1 MVTAEFRDAHAVLE
15 LALQLWP
22 DDPAAAAD
30 LLTHPT
36 VTGGALP
43 LEDQISAET
52 LRARSAFALGDLD
65 AAAQHARQA
74 CDLGRQQTDLAGLHQ
89 LLMHEAKI
97 QETREHY
104 DEVLALVDEVLELLA
119 GAASMEL
126 ATALNLKAET
136 LFFQGRY
143 REASDVTLQEAEVR
157 GAVSDHAGHAKCLN
171 NLGLISTELGDL
183 PRALEYLL
191 RCFDYIAHCPAPLD
205 DLASACLIN
214 IGHAHQILG
223 EFDKA
228 ADSFAQGV
236 DAAQRVH
243 QIANEIAGVTGLGLV
258 AKDQRLY
265 KEALHQLLRA
275 LNLAQT
281 HGRRQNEAEIL
292 DNLGQVYAALE
303 QPEFALETYER
314 ALTLAQELGAV
325 PSQQNTLFNLGRL
338 HSSRGDQL
346 KAAACFE
353 AALQF
358 AEQSGS
364 DRAVL
369 STHEE
374 LANLH
379 LARKGYEAAAQHL
392 QQALALERSLRDQDA
407 QQQLLNLTTQL
418 EVERAKHQAEAYRLM
433 NETAQ
438 RARAEAEKEV
448 RERTEALEH
457 AQGEIVARLGLAAEY
472 RDDKTGNH
480 TQRVADF
487 AAALAQAIK
496 MPSQD
501 VELLRSAA
509 RLHDVGKIGIPDAI
523 LLKTGRLTEEEFTIM
538 KHHTT
543 IGARVLE
550 GSQSQLMQLAEQIA
564 ITHHERWDGQGYPR
578 GLSGEEIP
586 LVGRIVTI
594 ADVWDALTTERS
606 YKAAWTPEEAWREL
620 ASQSGKQF
628 DPYLLE
634 IFLGMMAGS
643 FHSGT
648 APGSAVETDLPAE
661 PVLTLPQDA
670 VVASDL
676 DLPWHV
682 AQRVSALTEAAW
694 QKRMSDSARSAELA
708 REAYTISEQHGNQK
722 GQAYALRTLAFHSN
736 SASEFKSAL
745 DQLDRAVAIAQAN
758 GDLTLERDCKNML
771 GNVYRNLYNANRAVE
786 CLLESIELS
795 RQLSDLTGEANAL
808 ANLGVLMSS
817 RMGEISKALEYYRQ
831 AYDVHCRAE
840 NLAGQANCLYN
851 MADAYQELQQY
862 AEAHQHAEQAASAMA
877 QLGDPVLQALSVS
890 VMARALDAQ
899 ERFGEAAPLHRQ
911 ALGLLEDKVEMPE
924 ALAWIRLYL
933 AANLEGQHQFD
944 QAQTIYQQVLSDSE
958 RFDLREVLVL
968 AHAYLTRL
976 YKRLGNWEAAMLHLE
991 AERAAQQSS
1000 LEEQNALKTRALMVQ
1015 YEVERAESEAELYKL
1030 RSVELA
1036 SANVA
1041 LEQANREKSALVAAL
1056 QEQSQLMERQLR
1068 EDSLTGVFNRRHIEK
1083 VLNQEFDRHHAT
1095 AEELCVVMLDIDHF
1109 KMVNDSF
1116 SHLVGDEVLRRI
1128 GALLTQSCRPGDAVG
1143 RYGGEE
1149 FVLVFP
1155 NTALPEAAQLAEAL
1169 RTAVAHSPW
1178 HEIADGLKVTL
1189 SLGVAVNHHCEN
1201 FERLVGQADAKLYE
1215 AKRKRNMV
1223 AS

>member
-1 MVTAEFRDAHAVLE
+1 MTAEFREAQAVLE
-15 LALQLWP
+15 RALQLWP
-22 DDPAAAAD
+22 GDPAAAAD
-30 LLTHPT
+30 LLTHPAIT
-36 VTGGALP
+36 DEALP
-43 LEDQISAET
+43 LEAQLSAES
-52 LRARSAFALGDLD
+52 LRSRSAFALGDHD
-65 AAAQHARQA
+65 AAARHAQRA
-74 CDLGRQQTDLAGLHQ
+74 CVLGRRQGNPAALAELLLHQ
-89 LLMHEAKI
+89 AKI

-104 DEVLALVDEVLELLA
+104 EEVLVLLDEVLELLA
-119 GAASMEL
+119 GAASPTL
-126 ATALNLKAET
+126 AAALNLKAET
-136 LFFQGRY
+136 YFYQGRY
-143 REASDVTLQEAEVR
+143 REASAVTVQEAEVR
-157 GAVSDHAGHAKCLN
+157 GAVGDHAGHAKCLN

-191 RCFDYIAHCPAPLD
+191 RCFDYIAHCPTPLD
-205 DLASACLIN
+205 DLVSACLIN

-228 ADSFAQGV
+228 ADSFVQGV
-236 DAAQRVH
+236 DAAQRIH

-258 AKDQRLY
+258 AKEQGLY
-265 KEALHQLLRA
+265 KDALNHLLRA
-275 LNLAQT
+275 LHLAQT

-314 ALTLAQELGAV
+314 ALALAEDLGAV

-338 HSSRGDQL
+338 HVLRGDPL
-346 KAAACFE
+346 KAATCLE
-353 AALQF
+353 AALHF

-364 DRAVL
+364 ERAAL
-369 STHEE
+369 STQEE
-374 LANLH
+374 LAKLRF
-379 LARKGYEAAAQHL
+379 ARQEFEVAAQHF

-438 RARAEAEKEV
+438 RARAEAEQDV
-448 RERTEALEH
+448 LDRTEALEQ
-457 AQGEIVARLGLAAEY
+457 AQREIVARLGLAAEY

-480 TQRVADF
+480 TQRVANF
-487 AAALAQAIK
+487 AAMLAQAIN
-496 MPSQD
+496 MPGPEI
-501 VELLRSAA
+501 ELLRSAA

-523 LLKTGRLTEEEFTIM
+523 LLKAGRLTEEEFTIM

-550 GSQSQLMQLAEQIA
+550 GSRSALMQLAEKIA
-564 ITHHERWDGQGYPR
+564 ITHHERWDGQGYPH
-578 GLSGEEIP
+578 GLSGEDIP
-586 LVGRIVTI
+586 LVGRIVAI

-620 ASQSGKQF
+620 SSQSGKQF

-634 IFLGMMAGS
+634 IFLGVVAGS

-648 APGSAVETDLPAE
+648 ALEAAGEHALAAESA
-661 PVLTLPQDA
+661 LTLPQN
-670 VVASDL
+670 VAADPAAA
-676 DLPWHV
+676 LPWHV
-682 AQRVSALTEAAW
+682 VQRVSALTEAAW
-694 QKRMSDSARSAELA
+694 QKRMVDPAHSASLA
-708 REAYTISEQHGNQK
+708 QEAYTISEQHGDQK

-736 SASEFKSAL
+736 SASEFRAAL
-745 DQLDRAVAIAQAN
+745 DQLDRAVLIAQAS

-771 GNVYRNLYNANRAVE
+771 GNVYRNLYNTNRAVE
-786 CLLESIELS
+786 CLLESSELS
-795 RQLSDLTGEANAL
+795 RQLGDLTGEANAL
-808 ANLGVLMSS
+808 SNLGVLMSS
-817 RMGEISKALEYYRQ
+817 RLSEFGKALEYYQQ
-831 AYDVHCRAE
+831 AYEVHQRAE
-840 NLAGQANCLYN
+840 NVAGQANCLYN
-851 MADAYQELQQY
+851 MADAYQELGRY
-862 AEAHQHAEQAASAMA
+862 AEAHHCAELAAGVTQ
-877 QLGDPVLQALSVS
+877 QLGDVMMQALSTS

-899 ERFGEAAPLHRQ
+899 QRFGEAAPLHQQ
-911 ALGLLEDKVEMPE
+911 ALDLLEGEVEVPE
-924 ALAWIRLYL
+924 ALAWIRLYR
-933 AANLEGQHQFD
+933 AANLEGRQQF
-944 QAQTIYQQVLSDSE
+944 QEAQSLYQQVLAASE
-958 RFDLREVLVL
+958 QYELREVLTL
-968 AHAYLTRL
+968 THAHLTLL

-1000 LEEQNALKTRALMVQ
+1000 LEQQNALKTRALVVQ

-1083 VLNQEFDRHHAT
+1083 VLDQEFDRHR
-1095 AEELCVVMLDIDHF
+1095 AEARVMCVVMLDIDHF
-1109 KMVNDSF
+1109 KLVNDSF
-1116 SHLVGDEVLRRI
+1116 SHLVGDEVLRRM
-1128 GALLTQSCRPGDAVG
+1128 GTLLMKACRPGDAAG

-1149 FVLVFP
+1149 FVLVLP
-1155 NTALPEAAQLAEAL
+1155 STTLPEAARLAEEL
-1169 RTAVAHSPW
+1169 RVTVAQAPW
-1178 HEIADGLKVTL
+1178 NEIALGLQVTL
-1189 SLGVAVNHHCEN
+1189 SLGVAASQQCEN

-1215 AKRKRNMV
+1215 AKVQRNRV